1 MKHDDSLIESV
12 STVGRD
18 IYPGVSFGIRV
29 KDDPYPLADAQGHD
43 IYQIC
48 VITEGSVILSD
59 AGAQSA
65 LIPPQLL
72 CLSYLNPMK
81 RLDVSGAKGFSV
93 LFVPKVINYGLF
105 NEQPSLSDDPSRS
118 ESSSKIESL
127 LAEKLLIKPFKQ
139 GDISNPFHIAL
150 GPSLQDRITDMYKG
164 LHDQFILQPNNS
176 WPCRGRSYFL
186 EILLLLQNLYAF
198 EGDSPLD
205 LPLPKGDPAVEDA
218 VKAMLLRYPDPA
230 FRPTDAREPLRSLAV
245 ALRFRRL
252 TGLAPKGF
260 LRLIRLTVAANLI
273 RNTLLSPSDI
283 AVRCG
288 YTNPSAFDRDFAKL
302 YRKNPMTY
310 RAGFPN
316 PYG

>member
-1 MKHDDSLIESV
+1 MKQDDSLIDSI
-12 STVGRD
+12 STIGRD

-29 KDDPYPLADAQGHD
+29 KDDPYPLTDAEGHD

-59 AGAQSA
+59 EGTQSA

-81 RLDVSGAKGFSV
+81 RLDVRGAKGFSIS
-93 LFVPKVINYGLF
+93 FVPKVINYGLF
-105 NEQPSLSDDPSRS
+105 NEQPSLGDDPCRS

-139 GDISNPFHIAL
+139 GDISNPFHIGL
-150 GPSLQDRITDMYKG
+150 GPALQDRITDMYQG
-164 LHDQFILQPNNS
+164 LRDQFVLQPNNN

-205 LPLPKGDPAVEDA
+205 LPLPKGDPAVEES

-230 FRPTDAREPLRSLAV
+230 FRPIGSREPLRSLSV
-245 ALRFRRL
+245 SLRFRRL
-252 TGLAPKGF
+252 TGLAPKGY
-260 LRLIRLTVAANLI
+260 LRLIRLTVAANLM
-273 RNTLLSPSDI
+273 RNTMLSPSDI

-288 YTNPSAFDRDFAKL
+288 YTNPATFDRDFVKL

-310 RAGFPN
+310 RASFPN